1 MSREKQSSAHSVFI
15 LVASTFAVVAI
26 VAVLAILTARGLY
39 RIERKIVEQR
49 TQEIQALVSSAQK
62 HPHDLSFGN
71 SILAIAEGDNDFLAV
86 YATASLGDLGEAAR
100 PIIPR
105 IARLMNAR
113 NGTVR
118 REAARSLSRLGPIS
132 EDALPLLVAKI
143 QSDSDYDVT
152 YFAVEAIGAIGK
164 PSALPAL
171 RTKLADSDGNLSE
184 IIQVEINR
192 LEAIESTSSLDDSPI
207 LEDRT

>member
-1 MSREKQSSAHSVFI
+1 MSGEKQSNAHSVLI

-164 PSALPAL
+164 PSALPVL

-207 LEDRT
+207 LNDRT